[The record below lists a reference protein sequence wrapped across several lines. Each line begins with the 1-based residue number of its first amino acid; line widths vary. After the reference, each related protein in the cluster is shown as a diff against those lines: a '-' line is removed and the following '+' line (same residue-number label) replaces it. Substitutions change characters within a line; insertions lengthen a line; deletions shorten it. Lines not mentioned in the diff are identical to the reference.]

1 VPGAFA
7 VQHATPT
14 VRCIATCRAGP
25 GRSLGAPGERGRH
38 GACSGPTAEEHLD
51 MLDIVF
57 ILASVTFFAVAWAYA
72 LGCDR
77 LMEARQ
83 P

>member
-1 VPGAFA
+1 
-7 VQHATPT
+7 
-14 VRCIATCRAGP
+14 
-25 GRSLGAPGERGRH
+25 
-38 GACSGPTAEEHLD
+38 

-57 ILASVTFFAVAWAYA
+57 ILASVTFVAVAWAYA